1 MTPQIYIVAQTH
13 TQHQIHEFLD
23 DAGAPGWTTDAE
35 TAAEELTEFGA
46 RLCYMSFDDK
56 LNPNL
61 TARPAKSN
69 EEYIQGSIIGHR
81 HGSVLEH
88 ATVSILLR
96 NVSRI
101 VTHELVRHRAGTAFS
116 QESGRYVR
124 VQELELWQPEC
135 IANNPDAQ
143 AVFKR
148 AEQQAL
154 ENYRELER
162 VLGIDNQ
169 TFARKKEMTSAIR
182 RILPEGRPTNILV
195 TANHRAWRNIIEQRT
210 AGGAEAE
217 IREVFLAVAEQL
229 RANFPAIYADWN
241 GEAFGV
247 SKV

>member
-13 TQHQIHEFLD
+13 TQHQIYQFLD
-23 DAGAPGWTTDAE
+23 DAGAPGWDTDAMTDAE
-35 TAAEELTEFGA
+35 TLTEFGA

-135 IANNPDAQ
+135 IASNPEAQ

-162 VLGIDNQ
+162 IFDINNQ
-169 TFARKKEMTSAIR
+169 PFARKKELTSAMR

-210 AGGAEAE
+210 AEGAEAE
-217 IREVFLAVAEQL
+217 IREVFIAVAERL
-229 RANFPAIYADWN
+229 RMNFPAIYADWN
-241 GEAFGV
+241 GKAFGV

>member
-13 TQHQIHEFLD
+13 TQHQIYQFLD
-23 DAGAPGWTTDAE
+23 DAGAPGWGTDAMTDAE
-35 TAAEELTEFGA
+35 TLTEFGA

-135 IANNPDAQ
+135 IASNPDAR

-162 VLGIDNQ
+162 IFDINNQ
-169 TFARKKEMTSAIR
+169 PFARKKELTSAMR

-210 AGGAEAE
+210 AEGAEAE
-217 IREVFLAVAEQL
+217 IREVFIAVAERL
-229 RANFPAIYADWN
+229 RMNFPAIYADWN
-241 GEAFGV
+241 GKAFGV

>member
-13 TQHQIHEFLD
+13 TQHQIYQFLD
-23 DAGAPGWTTDAE
+23 DAGAPGWGTDAMTDAE
-35 TAAEELTEFGA
+35 TLTEFGA

-69 EEYIQGSIIGHR
+69 EAYIQGSIIGHR

-135 IANNPDAQ
+135 IASNPEAQ

-162 VLGIDNQ
+162 IFDINNQ
-169 TFARKKEMTSAIR
+169 PFARKKELTSAMR

-210 AGGAEAE
+210 AEGAEAE
-217 IREVFLAVAEQL
+217 IREVFIAVAERL
-229 RANFPAIYADWN
+229 RVNFPAIYADWN
-241 GEAFGV
+241 GKAFGV

>member
-13 TQHQIHEFLD
+13 TQHQIYKFLA
-23 DAGAPGWTTDAE
+23 DAGAPGWGTDAMTDAE
-35 TAAEELTEFGA
+35 TLTEFGA

-135 IANNPDAQ
+135 IASNPDAQ
-143 AVFKR
+143 TVFKR

-162 VLGIDNQ
+162 IFNINNQ
-169 TFARKKEMTSAIR
+169 PFARKKELTSAMR

-210 AGGAEAE
+210 AEGAEAE
-217 IREVFLAVAEQL
+217 IREVFIAVAERL
-229 RANFPAIYADWN
+229 RVNFPAIYADWN
-241 GEAFGV
+241 GESFGV